1 MDPLTLG
8 AIIVAGA
15 SLVSAGISAYSGH
28 KANKQNQKNAKEQF
42 EYQKY
47 LNTHSNQ
54 LSVADMQASG
64 LNPALSHS
72 TSLSSGSFNSNQSS
86 ISADLSP
93 ITSFASSVLSAKT
106 SKEIAIANNST
117 QKELSKDSLEV
128 QKEIAK
134 AQLEETNRHNQELE
148 AIQRQSNSNTSRSLD
163 QADRSLDQKDKELAD
178 KNELLIAQTENLN
191 SLTDE
196 QIIKTI
202 EDNEAGRYKT
212 GFLGDTARLINNAF
226 QVFKNYG
233 SLEIDGKTYNFRGKD
248 GLRNF
253 LHYSRELKR
262 KKRQSGNRPGASSN
276 W

>member
-1 MDPLTLG
+1 MDPITLG

-15 SLVSAGISAYSGH
+15 SLVSAGISAVSGY
-28 KANKQNQKNAKEQF
+28 KSNKQNQKNAKEQF

-54 LSVADMQASG
+54 LSVADMQSAG
-64 LNPALSHS
+64 LNPALSRS
-72 TSLSSGSFNSNQSS
+72 TSLSSGSYNSNQSS
-86 ISADLSP
+86 ISADLSA
-93 ITSFASSVLSAKT
+93 ITSYASSVLSAKT
-106 SKEIAIANNST
+106 SKEIALANNST
-117 QKELSKDSLEV
+117 QREVSKDTLEA

-196 QIIKTI
+196 QIIRTI

-212 GFLGDTARLINNAF
+212 GILGDASRLINNLF
-226 QVFKNYG
+226 QDFRKYG
-233 SLEIDGKTYNFRGKD
+233 SLELDGKIYNFRGKD

-262 KKRQSGNRPGASSN
+262 KKRLSGNRPGASGHF
-276 W
+276 